1 MGGESLDPAALVK
14 RVEKL
19 ETDNITL
26 VQSNNELRE
35 DVDKLLTEI
44 TKLNQKIG
52 MLEEKIGKQ
61 EKTVAGSCDW
71 SGLLKG
77 TQKQK
82 SSQQVALLQVVA
94 KEQADKDDKAL
105 NVVIF
110 GMPSISTYSDLTEK
124 KNLELESV
132 KKIFD
137 KIGVASSSIAN
148 VRSLRTSNNSAPLVV
163 KLRTLESKGS
173 VLRSSKKL
181 KSIDEF
187 KKVFINPDLTEVQ
200 RKRFKELLEE
210 KKKHN
215 ANRSADEVD
224 KFYFGIR
231 NERVVKLFIRGLPG
245 GGGNKVASS
254 VGGSAGGSST
264 NADV

>member
-1 MGGESLDPAALVK
+1 
-14 RVEKL
+14 
-19 ETDNITL
+19 

-35 DVDKLLTEI
+35 DVDSLLAQVKI
-44 TKLNQKIG
+44 LNQKNSA
-52 MLEEKIGKQ
+52 LEEKVGKQ
-61 EKTVAGSCDW
+61 EKAVAGSCNW
-71 SGLLKG
+71 AGLVNG

-110 GMPSISTYSDLTEK
+110 GMPSVSTYSDLTEK
-124 KNLELESV
+124 KKLELESV
-132 KKIFD
+132 KNLFD
-137 KIGVASSSIAN
+137 NIGVATSSIAN

-163 KLRTLESKGS
+163 KLRTLESRGS
-173 VLRSSKKL
+173 VLRNSKKL
-181 KSIDEF
+181 NSIDEF

-200 RKRFKELLEE
+200 RNRFKELLEE
-210 KKKHN
+210 KKKSN
-215 ANRSADEVD
+215 ANRSTDEVD

-231 NERVVKLFIRGLPG
+231 NERVVKLFIRGQPG

-264 NADV
+264 NRKV